1 MDFLLIA
8 VLQLIGIALHGFQK
22 LIELDAKSPDDST
35 MDVFKIMWRNDRFS
49 FGVSFAVLALNEVTH
64 FIIARYST
72 FAETMENYYLWS
84 FLVAFVLGYAGQR
97 VIYKYLGKAEEFIT
111 KKVENKLQ

>member
-1 MDFLLIA
+1 MDFFIIA
-8 VLQLIGIALHGFQK
+8 VLQIIGIALHGFQK

-35 MDVFKIMWRNDRFS
+35 ADVFRLMWKNDRFS
-49 FGVSFAVLALNEVTH
+49 FGVSFIVLALNEVTH

-72 FAETMENYYLWS
+72 FAETMEHYYLWS

-97 VIYKYLGKAEEFIT
+97 VIYKYLGKAEEFLN
-111 KKVENKLQ
+111 KKVDNKLQ